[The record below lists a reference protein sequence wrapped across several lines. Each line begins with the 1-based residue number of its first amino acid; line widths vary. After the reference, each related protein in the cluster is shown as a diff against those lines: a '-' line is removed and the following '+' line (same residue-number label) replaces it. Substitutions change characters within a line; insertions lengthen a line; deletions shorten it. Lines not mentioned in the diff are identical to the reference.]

1 VPLLPQ
7 TKSDQTK
14 LAVSLIAVAL
24 AAYYYMYPY
33 SARAGELETT
43 RARVEELETANAKV
57 AAEAQKLDA
66 RRLAEQTKA
75 YAASL
80 AAMKQLVPAE
90 NEVPM
95 LLEQVSTAARRAG
108 LDISG
113 VSPEPVQAG
122 EQFDTYRYKLSVV
135 GGYHALA
142 TFLSNVGSLPRIV
155 APVTFTLGKTQSA
168 AGKAWETASKG
179 KKGAALEALV
189 TIQTYVVRHPAATS
203 SSARRHSAGETLP

>member
-24 AAYYYMYPY
+24 GAYYYMYPY
-33 SARAGELETT
+33 TSRADELATT
-43 RARVEELETANAKV
+43 RTHVEELEAANEKV
-57 AAEAQKLDA
+57 AAEAKRLDA
-66 RRLAEQTKA
+66 RRLAEQSRG

-80 AAMKQLVPAE
+80 EAMKRLVPAE

-108 LDISG
+108 LDIGG
-113 VSPEPVQAG
+113 VSPEPVQSG
-122 EQFDTYRYKLSVV
+122 EHFDTYRYKLTVV
-135 GGYHALA
+135 GGYHSLA

-155 APVTFTLGKTQSA
+155 APVTFALNRTQSA
-168 AGKAWETASKG
+168 AGKAWETAAKG
-179 KKGAALEALV
+179 RKGAALEAQV
-189 TIQTYVVRHPAATS
+189 TIQTYVVRHPASTS
-203 SSARRHSAGETLP
+203 TAPRHSAGETLP